1 LGYDSVSLPLTIV
14 LHVTIIKL
22 WLSLRMQPECL
33 YVPDDYCST
42 VLFPNPLISVVCTY
56 KTSSKTM
63 HVTSYKTKD
72 GMYKP
77 QGKMICTRTLID
89 LVLELNNETRTVE
102 TMVTIVT
109 RPQLAE
115 TILSYYQLGL
125 HMLSMS
131 ARAFDIMYLLH
142 SGSNRSRLTDSEC
155 SIVPTNRT
163 LSPQLNSS
171 LHVWIPRAF
180 PPCVTVLKSQPN
192 GMATFILW
200 GTMKMAVNNAEVWL

>member
-1 LGYDSVSLPLTIV
+1 
-14 LHVTIIKL
+14 
-22 WLSLRMQPECL
+22 MQPECL

-109 RPQLAE
+109 
-115 TILSYYQLGL
+115 
-125 HMLSMS
+125 M
-131 ARAFDIMYLLH
+131 
-142 SGSNRSRLTDSEC
+142 
-155 SIVPTNRT
+155 
-163 LSPQLNSS
+163 
-171 LHVWIPRAF
+171 
-180 PPCVTVLKSQPN
+180 VT
-192 GMATFILW
+192 
-200 GTMKMAVNNAEVWL
+200 